1 MMSNKLCKRVISGT
15 KREEIMMRD
24 VLAGLE
30 EIAAMLCYDPWP
42 GDFEIIAIYP
52 QSEAENLPHQEHIVI
67 QSKIPQSSGRPKA
80 KVISYQQQKERLL
93 RLA

>member
-1 MMSNKLCKRVISGT
+1 MMSDKLCKRVISGS

-24 VLAGLE
+24 VLGGLE
-30 EIAAMLCYDPWP
+30 EIASMLCYDPWP

-52 QSEAENLPHQEHIVI
+52 QCEEQNLPHQEQIVI
-67 QSKIPQSSGRPKA
+67 QSKPNQTSRPKA

-93 RLA
+93 RFA